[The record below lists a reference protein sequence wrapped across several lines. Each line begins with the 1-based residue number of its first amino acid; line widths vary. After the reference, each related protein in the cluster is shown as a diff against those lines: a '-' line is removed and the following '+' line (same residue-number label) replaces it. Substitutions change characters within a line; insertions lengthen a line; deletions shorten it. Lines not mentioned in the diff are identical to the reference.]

1 MFRMSRWHMMT
12 IGVSGRAVVVVS
24 LNVDHTPAAMAL
36 SICRDG
42 HTDRCADGAAGNG
55 TIAPANLGANCSSQ
69 SATDC
74 AAQYSITVYGEC
86 GCCR

>member
-1 MFRMSRWHMMT
+1 MT
-12 IGVSGRAVVVVS
+12 FVLVFVFCVAGRTAVRVTILDMHDPLS
-24 LNVDHTPAAMAL
+24 AMTL

-42 HTDRCADGAAGNG
+42 HADRCADGAAGNG